1 MTHIERVLDYEE
13 SKVSKMGA
21 PEKKKIFTWEVIFST
36 IMLCSSGTF
45 SIMSLKI
52 QGTTY
57 TFKHSMLQTFLMFLG
72 EYLNLLYFAI
82 PLMLSKAQRETHF
95 VELRKTAIAKN
106 RKLRYTKLWA
116 ALPCLLDAVGSG
128 MSITSLLL
136 LPASVC
142 QMLQGGQ
149 IVTVCLFSKW
159 INNRPILKHHGAGV
173 GLASIGFIF
182 VGIAGYIAAKG
193 EQNSKYTVGGFVMGI
208 IFIVINLIFQAV
220 QSNVEERI
228 MTKFAV
234 PVTRMVGL
242 EGLFGIIWMFGVLV
256 ILSFIPCPN
265 DQLCDMG
272 GYTEDIT
279 TGLRSLFD
287 QPGLIAWC
295 AVTIFAIFFVNQF
308 GMRLIQLVSAVY
320 RTFWSNT
327 TTIIVWAVCLV
338 VGYEEFVPLPFFIQ
352 LLGFTFLVLG
362 NFTYNEVITIKY
374 FGLDG
379 DLENAGESITEGNPS
394 VKTED

>member
-1 MTHIERVLDYEE
+1 
-13 SKVSKMGA
+13 MGV
-21 PEKKKIFTWEVIFST
+21 PQKKKIFTWEVIFST

-82 PLMLSKAQRETHF
+82 PLMASSLQREAHF
-95 VELRKTAIAKN
+95 DQLKKTAIAKN
-106 RKLRYTKLWA
+106 RKLKYTKLWA

-159 INNRPILKHHGAGV
+159 INDRPILRHHGAGV
-173 GLASIGFIF
+173 GLSSIGFLF
-182 VGIAGYIAAKG
+182 VGLAGYIAAKG
-193 EQNSKYTVGGFVMGI
+193 EQNSKYTVGGFIMGI
-208 IFIVINLIFQAV
+208 IFIIINLIFQAV

-265 DQLCDMG
+265 SQLCDIG

-279 TGLRSLFD
+279 TGLKSLFA
-287 QPGLIAWC
+287 QPGLIVWC
-295 AVTIFAIFFVNQF
+295 CVTIFAIFFVNQF
-308 GMRLIQLVSAVY
+308 GMKLIQLVSAVY

-327 TTIIVWAVCLV
+327 TTIIVWACCLII
-338 VGYEEFVPLPFFIQ
+338 GYEDFVPLPFFIQ
-352 LLGFTFLVLG
+352 LVGFTFLVLG
-362 NFTYNEVITIKY
+362 NFTYNEVIRIK
-374 FGLDG
+374 FMGLDR
-379 DLENAGESITEGNPS
+379 DLENTEELAAEPNPS
-394 VKTED
+394 IKTEE